1 MITVTR
7 LKGEKLVVNA
17 HLIEVMESTPDT
29 IIGLTTGK
37 KIIVQETVDELV
49 DKIVVYH
56 RMCSPFSQV
65 VGSQSLLDK
74 IMESD

>member
-17 HLIEVMESTPDT
+17 HLIEMVESTPDT
-29 IIGLTTGK
+29 IVGLTTGK
-37 KIIVQETVDELV
+37 KIIVQETVDEII
-49 DKIVVYH
+49 DKIVVFR

-65 VGSQSLLDK
+65 VGSQALLDK